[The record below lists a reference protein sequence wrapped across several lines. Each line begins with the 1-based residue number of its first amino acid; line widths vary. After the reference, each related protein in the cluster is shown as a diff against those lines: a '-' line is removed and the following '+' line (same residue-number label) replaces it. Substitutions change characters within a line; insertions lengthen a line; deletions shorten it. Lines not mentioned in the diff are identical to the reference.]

1 MLKSLYCRYKEIIL
15 FAVFGVFTTLVNV
28 VAYFI
33 SSRLCNLNVVVSTI
47 LAWSLAVLF
56 AYVTNRKYVFK
67 SENTSIKSVTM
78 EFGAFISS
86 RFLTGL
92 LDLALMYVFVKL
104 LGQND
109 VMIKIISNIIIVIS
123 NYLLSR
129 LMVFRHHTTNER
141 NESS

>member
-1 MLKSLYCRYKEIIL
+1 MFKSLYHKYKEMIL
-15 FAVFGVFTTLVNV
+15 FVVFGVFTTLVNV

-33 SSRLCNLNVVVSTI
+33 SSRLCHFNVMTSTI
-47 LAWSLAVLF
+47 LAWSLAVMF

-86 RFLTGL
+86 RLLTGL
-92 LDLALMYVFVKL
+92 LDLALMYIFVKV

-129 LMVFRHHTTNER
+129 LMVFRHHTTN
-141 NESS
+141 